1 MDGRYSVKR
10 WGHRFPIVGIL
21 LLATLRLLA
30 AGPVI
35 DCVEVKTRA
44 KENALVKVWYRV
56 PRSYDPQKKGLSR
69 VLILFGGRN
78 CDGRPE
84 VSGKLGWTEWAD
96 LNGIF
101 LVAPTLK
108 DDSYWEPEKW
118 SGRAVQDALA
128 QIAAKY
134 RIATS
139 GFLYYGYSAGS
150 QASNLFPA
158 WRPDLCRAYVSHACG
173 VFHAP
178 SLRMKDVPGL
188 VTCGDAD
195 TARYVISRQFVEKY
209 RSLGVSVIWKS
220 FPNHPH
226 DVPPDSIRLAKE
238 FLAHHHWTHPEDLGG
253 EALARPPAT
262 AFVGDDADGVYFP
275 SGSADAEGVMEE
287 DRVLLPSET
296 VALAWGVPGRV
307 GAKRKS
313 KVKIATDVVKGI
325 EVVSVVPGDVRSD
338 ARILVLVGGRG
349 WTGTKSIR
357 DLDFA
362 KWAVGRG
369 WCLVAPSFSKGEY
382 WEPKSGSGAVVRA
395 AVDTLCKRHGVHPLP
410 VFLFGYSAGGQLVAL
425 LQEADP
431 SLAAAWAVFGC
442 GVYPDL
448 AVVKSPGFISCGTED
463 SDRLR
468 ISRDFVYRAR
478 ESGCLILWKPV
489 KCGHELTDQPLA
501 MARAF
506 FAAVADGTPCALWGE
521 DDTRKVCAADQID
534 PEFRNPLFTQE
545 LLTLWRR

>member
-10 WGHRFPIVGIL
+10 WGHRFLLVGIL
-21 LLATLRLLA
+21 LLAPLRLLA

-44 KENALVKVWYRV
+44 KENALIKVWYRV

-118 SGRAVQDALA
+118 SGRAVLDALA

-139 GFLYYGYSAGS
+139 GLLYYGYSAGS

-173 VFHAP
+173 VFHVP

-220 FPNHPH
+220 FPNHSH

-238 FLAHHHWTHPEDLGG
+238 FLAHWHWRRADDLSVGRRQPEL
-253 EALARPPAT
+253 RSRT
-262 AFVGDDADGVYFP
+262 FVGDDADGVFY
-275 SGSADAEGVMEE
+275 SSDDAELADILAEN
-287 DRVLLPSET
+287 RVELPSET
-296 VALAWGVPGRV
+296 VALAWGRPGRV
-307 GAKRKS
+307 RECGGA
-313 KVKIATDVVKGI
+313 ATRLESETIGGV
-325 EVVSVVPGDVRSD
+325 EVVFAVPNGVRSD
-338 ARILVLVGGRG
+338 SRILVLCGGRG
-349 WTGTKSIR
+349 WSGERSVR
-357 DLDFA
+357 ELGFA
-362 KWAVGRG
+362 EWALERN
-369 WCLVAPSFSKGEY
+369 WCVIAPSFERRVL
-382 WEPKSGSGAVVRA
+382 EPPQRFGGSHPDGCRLAVREMRHPSAAGLSVR
-395 AVDTLCKRHGVHPLP
+395 
-410 VFLFGYSAGGQLVAL
+410 LFGRRTAGRAVAG
-425 LQEADP
+425 AR
-431 SLAAAWAVFGC
+431 SFFGRRL
-442 GVYPDL
+442 GGL
-448 AVVKSPGFISCGTED
+448 
-463 SDRLR
+463 RLR
-468 ISRDFVYRAR
+468 GLSGLGCREVAR
-478 ESGCLILWKPV
+478 VHFLWH
-489 KCGHELTDQPLA
+489 GGL
-501 MARAF
+501 
-506 FAAVADGTPCALWGE
+506 
-521 DDTRKVCAADQID
+521 
-534 PEFRNPLFTQE
+534 
-545 LLTLWRR
+545 

>member
-1 MDGRYSVKR
+1 MKVLA
-10 WGHRFPIVGIL
+10 L
-21 LLATLRLLA
+21 LLLFAGQVFA
-30 AGPVI
+30 AKPVI

-56 PRSYDPQKKGLSR
+56 PRNYDVNGKGLSR

-78 CDGRPE
+78 CNGKPE
-84 VSGKLGWTEWAD
+84 VSGKLGWTGWAD
-96 LNGIF
+96 LNGVF

-108 DDSYWEPEKW
+108 DDNYWEPEKW
-118 SGRAVQDALA
+118 SGRAMQDALA

-139 GFLYYGYSAGS
+139 GLLYYGYSAGS

-173 VFHAP
+173 VFHTP
-178 SLRMKDVPGL
+178 TGRMRNVQGL

-209 RSLGVSVIWKS
+209 RSLGISVIWKS

-226 DVPPDSIRLAKE
+226 DVPPGSVRLAKE
-238 FLAHHHWTHPEDLGG
+238 FLAHHHWTHPEDLGV
-253 EALARPPAT
+253 ETHARSSANV
-262 AFVGDDADGVYFP
+262 FVGDDADGVYFP
-275 SGSADAEGVMEE
+275 AGSTDAEGVMEE
-287 DRVLLPSET
+287 DRVLLPSES
-296 VALAWGVPGRV
+296 VARTWGVPGCI
-307 GAKRKS
+307 GAERKS
-313 KVKIATDVVKGI
+313 KVKIATEVVKGI
-325 EVVSVVPGDVRSD
+325 EVVSVVPDDVRSD

-349 WTGTKSIR
+349 WTGAKSIR
-357 DLDFA
+357 DLGFA

-369 WCLVAPSFSKGEY
+369 WCLVAPSFSNGEY
-382 WEPKSGSGAVVRA
+382 WEPKSGSGTIIRN
-395 AVDTLCKRHGVHPLP
+395 AVDAICKRHGIRPLP

-431 SLAAAWAVFGC
+431 TIVSAWAVYGC
-442 GVYPDL
+442 GVYPESS
-448 AVVKSPGFISCGTED
+448 VVKAPGFVSCGTED

-478 ESGCLILWKPV
+478 EAGGQILWKPV
-489 KCGHELTDQPLA
+489 KSDHGLNEQTLSL
-501 MARAF
+501 ARAF
-506 FAAVADGTPCALWGE
+506 FSAVSHGTPCTLWGE
-521 DDTRKVCAADQID
+521 DDTRKVCAADRIEV
-534 PEFRNPLFTQE
+534 EFRNPLYDSH
-545 LLTLWRR
+545 LSSLWRR